1 MVRCALDMP
10 SESEILAARLA
21 RIKHLLDSLETACA
35 TSAKIQE
42 TFATLHS
49 EMDAARDT
57 VDGMRERR
65 SGRDRR
71 RLARNRFDRRVRL

>member
-1 MVRCALDMP
+1 MP

-21 RIKHLLDSLETACA
+21 RIKHLVDSLETACA
-35 TSAKIQE
+35 TSVRIRE
-42 TFATLHS
+42 TFAKLHG

-57 VDGMRERR
+57 VNGMRERR

-71 RLARNRFDRRVRL
+71 RLPRNSRFDRRTRL

>member
-1 MVRCALDMP
+1 MP

-21 RIKHLLDSLETACA
+21 RIKHLVDSLESACE
-35 TSAKIQE
+35 TSARIQD
-42 TFATLHS
+42 TFARLHS
-49 EMDAARDT
+49 EMDAAQDT

-71 RLARNRFDRRVRL
+71 RLPRHARFDRRTAR